1 MLSLR
6 LDGSHNAGVTR
17 ARLVALAVLMIGAAP
32 DGAAQQERLPEL
44 RFEAGYASVQQ
55 RGFDPEAAALLAVL
69 WRQPSERWSFLSSAN
84 LTYAQDSL
92 AAAQGVAVV
101 DLPWGEL
108 ERMRTEIGVAGASFS
123 LRSSGRGGN
132 GNGFFRH
139 HYVGSDG
146 GTWLGAATGRTSR
159 DGVTSSSYSADAGI
173 WHRWGPVYVS
183 GSAARTTSSD
193 WPLLLASGVVRNPD
207 DDTYN
212 LLDAQF
218 TAQYRRGPHDASF
231 TYTVRNGF
239 AGTDAQLRAYLGSA
253 TAQVS
258 ERVAVVLVGGRQ
270 LADPMRGLPQADLV
284 TVSAR
289 VSFGPKPLPVM
300 ERSLIAQAQV
310 TPVAGGG
317 GDLVVRVFATDTM
330 IVAVAGDFS
339 DWKPLQLTREGAFW
353 VARVR
358 LPSGSHRVAV
368 RINNGLWR
376 APRNLA
382 RVRDDYG
389 GEAGI
394 VVIP

>member
-1 MLSLR
+1 M
-6 LDGSHNAGVTR
+6 TR
-17 ARLVALAVLMIGAAP
+17 ARLGALAVLVIAAP
-32 DGAAQQERLPEL
+32 STGGAQQERLPEL
-44 RFEAGYASVQQ
+44 RFEAGYASVEQ

-69 WRQPSERWSFLSSAN
+69 WRQPRETWSFLSSAN

-101 DLPWGEL
+101 DLPWPGTD
-108 ERMRTEIGVAGASFS
+108 RMRTELGVAGASFS

-132 GNGFFRH
+132 GNTFLRH
-139 HYVGSDG
+139 HYVGTDG
-146 GTWLGAATGRTSR
+146 GTWIGSALGRTER
-159 DGVTSSSYSADAGI
+159 DGVTSSSANADIGI
-173 WHRWGPVYVS
+173 WYRWGPVYIS
-183 GSAARTTSSD
+183 GSMTRTSSAD

-207 DDTYN
+207 DERYD

-218 TAQYRRGPHDASF
+218 TAQYRRGPSEASF
-231 TYTVRNGF
+231 TYTTRNGV
-239 AGTDAQLRAYLGSA
+239 AGTDAQLRAYLASGI
-253 TAQVS
+253 AQVT
-258 ERVAVVLVGGRQ
+258 ERVAVVLVAGRQ
-270 LADPMRGLPQADLV
+270 LADPLRGLPQANLV

-289 VSFGPKPLPVM
+289 FSFGPKPLPVM
-300 ERSLIAQAQV
+300 ERSLIAQALV

-317 GDLVVRVFATDTM
+317 GDLVVRVFAADSM

-339 DWKPLQLTREGAFW
+339 EWQPVQLQREGGFW

-358 LPSGSHRVAV
+358 LPRGSHRVAV
-368 RINNGLWR
+368 RINNGAWR